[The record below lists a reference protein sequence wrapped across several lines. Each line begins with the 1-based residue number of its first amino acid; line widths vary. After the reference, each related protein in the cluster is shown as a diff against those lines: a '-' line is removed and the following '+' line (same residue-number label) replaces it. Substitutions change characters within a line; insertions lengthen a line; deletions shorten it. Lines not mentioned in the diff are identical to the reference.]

1 MGLANTMR
9 IASSANNV
17 QNTGNSYQDQYQ
29 TGWWSGL
36 TGGAREK
43 ASAIAMADVDRQFQS
58 AEAKRQ
64 MDFQSKEAAINRAY
78 QERLSSTAYQ
88 RAMQDM
94 FKSGLN
100 PALMYK
106 GLDGASTPAG
116 SSPGGASGSG
126 SRAVFPAASTGQ
138 LVSIIAAVAG
148 ATAFAARSTAREVSS
163 AMAIRQADK
172 RISNMI
178 KNPTPVYHKK

>member
-1 MGLANTMR
+1 MGLSNTMR
-9 IASSANNV
+9 IASSAN
-17 QNTGNSYQDQYQ
+17 QAINTGNAQQDQYQ
-29 TGWWSGL
+29 TGWWSAL

-43 ASAIAMADVDRQFQS
+43 ASAIAMADIDRQFQS

-64 MDFQSKEAAINRAY
+64 MDFQSREAAINRAY

-88 RAMQDM
+88 RAMEDM
-94 FKSGLN
+94 RKSGLN

-116 SSPGGASGSG
+116 NAPTGASGSG
-126 SRAVFPAASTGQ
+126 SRSTPPAASTGQ

-148 ATAFAARSTAREVSS
+148 ATAYAARQTAREVSS

-172 RISNMI
+172 RIDYML